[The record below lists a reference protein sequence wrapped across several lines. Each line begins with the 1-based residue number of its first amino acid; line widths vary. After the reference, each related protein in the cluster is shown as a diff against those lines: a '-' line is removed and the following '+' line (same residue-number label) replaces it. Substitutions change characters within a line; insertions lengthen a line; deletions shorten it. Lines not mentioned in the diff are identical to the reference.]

1 MEIIKTFDSND
12 YLIQR
17 KYLFKFNDLSKL
29 VLMLIIFLN
38 LINLYL
44 IIKLI
49 SNNKNLIKEYRKI
62 LKFKV
67 NLTKYSNENEALDVK
82 RLSSFDFS
90 FPPIETIDGY
100 MVENILKFIPT
111 FMNKGHYFP
120 FYLISYYFIFIWLLN
135 IKKINKMKPFYLIH
149 EIV

>member
-100 MVENILKFIPT
+100 MVENITTK
-111 FMNKGHYFP
+111 
-120 FYLISYYFIFIWLLN
+120 
-135 IKKINKMKPFYLIH
+135 
-149 EIV
+149 